1 MATSCPALRQARIG
15 ALAMMRSRARIRQ
28 AQGSLHRQDEEGLM
42 QASPCLPLKKSST
55 VIQYHNERK

>member
-42 QASPCLPLKKSST
+42 QASPCLPLKNR
-55 VIQYHNERK
+55 QRL